1 MLRSCWTNVSIG
13 WLQFARRGL
22 RHGSQF
28 RSATPD
34 LTFDCL
40 YTTFLQCDNMLKHV
54 HSSSSSLSTYRCS
67 GRDNV
72 SVTSL
77 GSSGAQDPL
86 SSRSSSSSSLH
97 EPNLHTQKVPLKIYA
112 RVLCSDIEYKT
123 ISVGY
128 HTTSKEVVRMLLGK
142 FKMKHRDPNL
152 FYLTMEVW
160 VRKTGIPIQTM
171 MVLDD
176 EACPIKLQSCH
187 PHGESKFSLQMKRGG
202 LVKVY
207 DSCLMAGS
215 MYKSLLVSERT
226 TAEELIQLLLHC
238 YNSTEMPSKFS
249 LYELCFMRKYE
260 RKLNANEQPLRI
272 QQNWP
277 LPGQYAFQLRRNPN
291 NTPIKRN
298 HWLFYQE
305 KPLQQT
311 RNEIHLH
318 HHQHQQQQHEI
329 HSETLHSSQPVF
341 NDYENYFYI

>member
-1 MLRSCWTNVSIG
+1 
-13 WLQFARRGL
+13 
-22 RHGSQF
+22 
-28 RSATPD
+28 
-34 LTFDCL
+34 
-40 YTTFLQCDNMLKHV
+40 MLKHV

-72 SVTSL
+72 SVNSL

-97 EPNLHTQKVPLKIYA
+97 EPNIQSQKIPVKIYA

-123 ISVGY
+123 ISIGY

-160 VRKTGIPIQTM
+160 VRKTGIPIQTV

-176 EACPIKLQSCH
+176 EACPVKLQSCH

-238 YNSTEMPSKFS
+238 YNSIESPAKFS

-260 RKLNANEQPLRI
+260 RKLNLNDQPLRI

-277 LPGQYAFQLRRNPN
+277 LPGQYAFQLRRNFSN
-291 NTPIKRN
+291 LPIKRN
-298 HWLFYQE
+298 QWFAYQE
-305 KPLQQT
+305 KPAQQLGRQEIRLQK
-311 RNEIHLH
+311 
-318 HHQHQQQQHEI
+318 HEI
-329 HSETLHSSQPVF
+329 RLQPHQTHEIRLQPHQAHEIRLQPHQAHEIRLQPHQTHEIRPPPLHSSEPVF